1 MPKQEI
7 PLVGLGDYLPNGALN
22 HILSYLQRYR
32 IHLTITR
39 ARTTLLGDYKYQ
51 TGSSYHRISVNG
63 NLNPYAFLITLLHE
77 LAHLITMVQYGYRTA
92 PHGKEW
98 KSVYGNLLHQFIEQ
112 KIFPSDIE
120 AALEQSILNPPAS
133 GCSDLPLMRTLRQ
146 YDTGKAHLCLV
157 EEIQEGTH
165 FRTPDGRIFC
175 KGAKIRKRHKAVEI
189 ATGQTYL
196 FSGIYEAEP
205 IVSGN

>member
-7 PLVGLGDYLPNGALN
+7 PLEGLGDYLPAGALEPVLKYL
-22 HILSYLQRYR
+22 HSYK

-51 TGSSYHRISVNG
+51 VGATYHRISVNG

-77 LAHLITMVQYGYRTA
+77 LAHLMTMLQHGYRIA

-98 KSVYGNLLHQFIEQ
+98 KTIYGNLLHQFMQQ
-112 KIFPSDIE
+112 KVFPADIE
-120 AALEQSILNPPAS
+120 TALSQSVLNPPAS
-133 GCSDLPLMRTLRQ
+133 GCSDLPLMRVLRN
-146 YDTGKAHLCLV
+146 YDAGKPHLCLI

-165 FRTPDGRIFC
+165 FRTQDGRVFC
-175 KGAKIRKRHKAVEI
+175 KGAKIRKRHKAIEV
-189 ATGQTYL
+189 TSGQTYL

-205 IVSGN
+205 IVLSS

>member
-1 MPKQEI
+1 MSKQEI
-7 PLVGLGDYLPNGALN
+7 PLEGLGDYLPAGALEPV
-22 HILSYLQRYR
+22 LGYLHAYK

-51 TGSSYHRISVNG
+51 VGASYHRISVNG

-77 LAHLITMVQYGYRTA
+77 LAHLMTMVQHGYKTA

-98 KSVYGNLLHQFIEQ
+98 KLIYGKLLEVFMLQ

-120 AALEQSILNPPAS
+120 TALSGSLANPPAS
-133 GCSDLPLMRTLRQ
+133 GCSDLPLMRVLRK
-146 YDTGKAHLCLV
+146 YDKGKPHLCLI
-157 EEIQEGTH
+157 EELKEGTH
-165 FRTPDGRIFC
+165 FRIQDGRVFQIGS
-175 KGAKIRKRHKAVEI
+175 KVRKRYKAIEL

-205 IVSGN
+205 VTVNG